1 MLIPISM
8 TGCPDSGG
16 LAKRSSAV
24 MSGTYDPANVGAV
37 LIAVSIC
44 GWIVMG
50 IFAILVINGLL
61 GRVGRWVPNWYL
73 DASGSTVDKAWL
85 FGWWTTVVLFW
96 PFILIIL
103 GIRHLGERFVAWVRQ
118 AAQARR
124 DKKRLASDDSRE
136 EEVAT
141 MPAAENA
148 ERDDSSIV

>member
-1 MLIPISM
+1 MLIPTSM
-8 TGCPDSGG
+8 TGRRESDGI
-16 LAKRSSAV
+16 AKRSSAV

-73 DASGSTVDKAWL
+73 DASGSRADKAWL
-85 FGWWTTVVLFW
+85 CGWWTTVVLFW

-103 GIRHLGERFVAWVRQ
+103 GIRHLVERFAAWVRQ
-118 AAQARR
+118 TAQARR
-124 DKKRLASDDSRE
+124 DKKRLASDNNRE
-136 EEVAT
+136 EEAAT
-141 MPAAENA
+141 TPAAENA
-148 ERDDSSIV
+148 ERNDGSIV